1 MINKNR
7 YYYRSSI
14 SEPEFRQL
22 VRCFALDFTATST
35 AQLIDI
41 SARLVSS
48 IYLKI
53 RQRMAEACVVPRHLR
68 ALLKLMNLTS
78 GHVASEVNVAEVPQG
93 DNVKFIQRLCRL
105 CQTAWNTQF
114 TLKSSR
120 QVDMP

>member
-1 MINKNR
+1 MCQLPKMINKNR

-22 VRCFALDFTATST
+22 VGCFALDFTATST
-35 AQLIDI
+35 AQLIGI
-41 SARLVSS
+41 SARSVNS

-78 GHVASEVNVAEVPQG
+78 GRVASEVNVDEVPQG
-93 DNVKFIQRLCRL
+93 NNVLMAKRLYLDC
-105 CQTAWNTQF
+105 
-114 TLKSSR
+114 
-120 QVDMP
+120 

>member
-22 VRCFALDFTATST
+22 VGCFALDFTATST
-35 AQLIDI
+35 AQLIGI
-41 SARLVSS
+41 SVRSVNS

-68 ALLKLMNLTS
+68 ALLKFMNLTS
-78 GHVASEVNVAEVPQG
+78 ERVASEVNVDEVPQG
-93 DNVKFIQRLCRL
+93 DNVLMAKRLYLDC
-105 CQTAWNTQF
+105 
-114 TLKSSR
+114 
-120 QVDMP
+120 